1 MVGPRAPSARRQM
14 APDGE
19 ERRRPGGHAAILRDL
34 DRMDRWA
41 GRDLVHLSEV
51 KGKGCCAGD
60 ERRHR
65 LPREVVELH
74 PWRCST
80 ASGHPHSHMLMLPAA
95 PLLEELPV
103 FELIRHTGDIPPSSS
118 SPPLPT
124 AQPVSFHGST
134 TAQQAVPPHLI

>member
-1 MVGPRAPSARRQM
+1 M

-19 ERRRPGGHAAILRDL
+19 ERRRPGGHAAILGDL
-34 DRMDRWA
+34 GRLERWA

-60 ERRHR
+60 KWRYR

-80 ASGHPHSHMLMLPAA
+80 ASEHPHSHKLTQYTAPNIRAVLSHRGHSPILILLP
-95 PLLEELPV
+95 L
-103 FELIRHTGDIPPSSS
+103 SM
-118 SPPLPT
+118 

-134 TAQQAVPPHLI
+134 TAQQAVPPQLIESRHTTVL